1 MEEHPFWWSFYFWS
15 GPLSKSPS
23 RQLFQSR
30 IYVEVIHLSSV
41 LSSLA
46 QQWPRAM
53 ELLRCMEED
62 GMLLDTVCFNAALS
76 ACASCGQFE
85 AALQLLEQMDA
96 SQVPKSY
103 ATASAAIVACGR
115 RWPWALHFLAS
126 MPRNTFS
133 YSAAISACEKAGNWS
148 VMLLLLEDMLLE
160 RVPWN
165 VVTCSA
171 CIAACEKGRE
181 WRRALQMLRQMR
193 AAEVEPNTFS
203 YNSAISAC
211 ERGSQLTNALELLQ
225 EMDRVEIRQ
234 DVVTYGSA
242 IFACEHG
249 GQWHTA
255 LKLLEEM
262 GGRHIEKNCVT
273 CNAALSACGA
283 ARAWLAAVGIFQEMR
298 SSAIG
303 ATVASFTALAA
314 AAAGSWVTCLAV
326 LEMARVAQASNCLA
340 VAAVAAACERAWH
353 LQEVNALL
361 EELET
366 SWLSAVR
373 PNALRCGG
381 FQVARRPG
389 LELIRTSYATMDG
402 SDSSPI
408 PLVLE
413 ALVQAEFRIVILEAT
428 NVPKECKSLAVSWKK
443 GAKEALVQ
451 RNRAEWNEALKI
463 TTALCRVGS
472 QEHFQAKFCWLQVTS
487 DDALLLHD
495 KVNLAEFCDGQVR
508 EKTLQMK

>member
-1 MEEHPFWWSFYFWS
+1 MM
-15 GPLSKSPS
+15 
-23 RQLFQSR
+23 
-30 IYVEVIHLSSV
+30 VVIHLSSV

-133 YSAAISACEKAGNWS
+133 YSAAISACEKSGELERDAAVVGGHAAWS
-148 VMLLLLEDMLLE
+148 VRLLE

-193 AAEVEPNTFS
+193 AAEAVRRKSGAASLVRGAHAGKVEPNTFS

-225 EMDRVEIRQ
+225 ATRPQPTTQGVRRRFREQ

-255 LKLLEEM
+255 LKLLEEHGLVHGWGRGAPVVPPNRDECVRHGRTLRVWKTTVRRVVPCVVEIGGGDGRPAHREELRDLQRGLERLRGSSLENRGKLAYRVSM
-262 GGRHIEKNCVT
+262 SELLRPKTPQKLEIVGALGNFDQKDHVCVEGIFIPKVGLALGGR
-273 CNAALSACGA
+273 
-283 ARAWLAAVGIFQEMR
+283 
-298 SSAIG
+298 
-303 ATVASFTALAA
+303 AS
-314 AAAGSWVTCLAV
+314 
-326 LEMARVAQASNCLA
+326 
-340 VAAVAAACERAWH
+340 
-353 LQEVNALL
+353 
-361 EELET
+361 
-366 SWLSAVR
+366 
-373 PNALRCGG
+373 
-381 FQVARRPG
+381 
-389 LELIRTSYATMDG
+389 
-402 SDSSPI
+402 
-408 PLVLE
+408 
-413 ALVQAEFRIVILEAT
+413 
-428 NVPKECKSLAVSWKK
+428 
-443 GAKEALVQ
+443 
-451 RNRAEWNEALKI
+451 
-463 TTALCRVGS
+463 
-472 QEHFQAKFCWLQVTS
+472 
-487 DDALLLHD
+487 
-495 KVNLAEFCDGQVR
+495 
-508 EKTLQMK
+508 

>member
-373 PNALRCGG
+373 PNALRCG

-428 NVPKECKSLAVSWKK
+428 NVPKERPDSIHLDDVDSSDNVSECTGRRCKSLAVSWKK
-443 GAKEALVQ
+443 GFWLGRRGVAVAAVADAGKSD
-451 RNRAEWNEALKI
+451 AE
-463 TTALCRVGS
+463 VGR
-472 QEHFQAKFCWLQVTS
+472 
-487 DDALLLHD
+487 
-495 KVNLAEFCDGQVR
+495 KVSGYP
-508 EKTLQMK
+508 M

>member
-1 MEEHPFWWSFYFWS
+1 
-15 GPLSKSPS
+15 
-23 RQLFQSR
+23 
-30 IYVEVIHLSSV
+30 
-41 LSSLA
+41 
-46 QQWPRAM
+46 
-53 ELLRCMEED
+53 
-62 GMLLDTVCFNAALS
+62 
-76 ACASCGQFE
+76 
-85 AALQLLEQMDA
+85 
-96 SQVPKSY
+96 
-103 ATASAAIVACGR
+103 
-115 RWPWALHFLAS
+115 

-234 DVVTYGSA
+234 ECPHFDRCMAPGW
-242 IFACEHG
+242 G
-249 GQWHTA
+249 
-255 LKLLEEM
+255 KLSPHRSRCRATPKTDEM

-283 ARAWLAAVGIFQEMR
+283 ARAWLAAVGIFQENGVENSEMR

-373 PNALRCGG
+373 PNALRCG
-381 FQVARRPG
+381 
-389 LELIRTSYATMDG
+389 LER
-402 SDSSPI
+402 
-408 PLVLE
+408 
-413 ALVQAEFRIVILEAT
+413 
-428 NVPKECKSLAVSWKK
+428 KKK
-443 GAKEALVQ
+443 G
-451 RNRAEWNEALKI
+451 
-463 TTALCRVGS
+463 CRRS
-472 QEHFQAKFCWLQVTS
+472 W
-487 DDALLLHD
+487 
-495 KVNLAEFCDGQVR
+495 
-508 EKTLQMK
+508 